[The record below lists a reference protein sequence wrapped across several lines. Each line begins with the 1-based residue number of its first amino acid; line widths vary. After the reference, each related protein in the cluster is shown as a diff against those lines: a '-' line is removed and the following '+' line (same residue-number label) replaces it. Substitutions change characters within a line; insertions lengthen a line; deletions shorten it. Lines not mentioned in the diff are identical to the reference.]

1 MKNKEI
7 KNEKDILFSKNQIYL
22 YGYKNYF
29 ATFSTLYEKGLL
41 PNNILISGKKGLGK
55 STFVYH
61 FVNFLLS
68 KNEKHSYN
76 VNNLSI
82 NENNLSY
89 KQLNDGI
96 HPNLFIID
104 DNELNK
110 DIKIEKTRNLIA
122 FINKSTYSKDLKI
135 VIIDNSENLN
145 LNSMNALL
153 KVLEETA
160 KNTYFFVINS
170 NSHKILNTFKSRF
183 SEFKINLKH
192 KDKEEIILSL
202 LSQYNIILPDRS
214 IISNFLHESPGNFI
228 NIYNEFLSLD
238 KKDINDEF
246 HQIDFFMKKYEYEK
260 NNKYFNYIKR
270 IFFT

>member
-1 MKNKEI
+1 
-7 KNEKDILFSKNQIYL
+7 
-22 YGYKNYF
+22 
-29 ATFSTLYEKGLL
+29 
-41 PNNILISGKKGLGK
+41 
-55 STFVYH
+55 
-61 FVNFLLS
+61 
-68 KNEKHSYN
+68 
-76 VNNLSI
+76 
-82 NENNLSY
+82 
-89 KQLNDGI
+89 
-96 HPNLFIID
+96 
-104 DNELNK
+104 
-110 DIKIEKTRNLIA
+110 
-122 FINKSTYSKDLKI
+122 
-135 VIIDNSENLN
+135 
-145 LNSMNALL
+145 MNALL

-260 NNKYFNYIKR
+260 NNKYFNYISLLIEKFYNQLS
-270 IFFT
+270 ISNIENINEYHTNYYNILNHLNNMKKYNLSEKNSFNIIKNILINEK